1 MIKLDYSLFVTIFY
15 VVILYVFLSNFLFKP
30 ILQVLQERRRLIEG
44 RLQAAQQSVADADQK
59 SLEYEN
65 ALKAARSETFRS
77 QEVLREKAIA
87 ERTELLTRTKMET
100 DKTVQEARIRLRA
113 EADSASRQLDSQ
125 VDTLARELTSAL
137 LQERS

>member
-77 QEVLREKAIA
+77 QEALREKAIA